1 MYCAA
6 HDKHGFL
13 PIQIIEIAE
22 RTETHVIIENIE
34 TIAMT
39 ETIKFSNKMHKL
51 IDLCAIS
58 LM

>member
-6 HDKHGFL
+6 DDKHRFL
-13 PIQIIEIAE
+13 PIQLIEIPE

-34 TIAMT
+34 TIAIT
-39 ETIKFSNKMHKL
+39 ETMKFSNKMHKL